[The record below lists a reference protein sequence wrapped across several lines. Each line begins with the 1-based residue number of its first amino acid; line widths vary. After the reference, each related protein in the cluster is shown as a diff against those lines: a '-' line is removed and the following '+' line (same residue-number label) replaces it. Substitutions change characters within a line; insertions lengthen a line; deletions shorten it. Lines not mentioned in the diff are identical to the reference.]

1 MYASFSFAST
11 KIFATMPKCSVLL
24 LSIGTPFLPTII
36 RNLPSCVNFST
47 MPSPPPL
54 PPIQTLPL

>member
-11 KIFATMPKCSVLL
+11 KILATWPKCSVLL
-24 LSIGTPFLPTII
+24 LSTGTPFLPTCI

-47 MPSPPPL
+47 IPSPPPF
-54 PPIQTLPL
+54 PPIHTLPL